1 MVALGKVLIGL
12 AICGAV
18 YAWIQSIPVPDG
30 FLEPGKL
37 RMNFAI
43 MSVVMKMVSTVK
55 EWFLA
60 MVLVL
65 VS

>member
-18 YAWIQSIPVPDG
+18 YAWIQSIPVPDR

-43 MSVVMKMVSTVK
+43 LNIVIKMVSTVK
-55 EWFLA
+55 KHFLQ
-60 MVLVL
+60 
-65 VS
+65 